1 MTLFRYDYDLLTED
15 ISSVASS
22 CADFTSVNDA
32 IRMMA
37 ERRGGH
43 SQPMC
48 FRSLLQPSALS
59 VGVCPDR
66 KQGPEEK
73 SHPSLSIAVFP
84 ARNVA

>member
-1 MTLFRYDYDLLTED
+1 MFRHDYDLLTED
-15 ISSVASS
+15 MSSVAWS
-22 CADFTSVNDA
+22 CADLTSINDA
-32 IRMMA
+32 IRTMA
-37 ERRGGH
+37 ERRGGY

-48 FRSLLQPSALS
+48 FRSLRQPSAPS

-73 SHPSLSIAVFP
+73 SHISLSIAVFP